1 MANDFLLKVADVLD
15 ALANEKSKL
24 ASELAKVKTEQRKAN
39 LSPVLDKLSF
49 ATGEDPDK
57 LESKLAGVSD
67 DVLNIIKGI
76 TTGEPAS
83 LGGPGRN
90 KTAGVE
96 LSNRDFA
103 SVADKDF
110 ASWLLNS

>member
-15 ALANEKSKL
+15 ALAVEKSKI
-24 ASELAKVKTEQRKAN
+24 ASELAKVRKEQRKAS
-39 LSPVLDKLSF
+39 LTPVIDKLSF

-76 TTGEPAS
+76 TTGEPTS

-96 LSNRDFA
+96 LSNRDF
-103 SVADKDF
+103 SSRADNDF

>member
-1 MANDFLLKVADVLD
+1 MADDFLLKIADVLE
-15 ALANEKSKL
+15 AVAHEKSKL
-24 ASELAKVKTEQRKAN
+24 AFELKKVKDEQRKAT

-57 LESKLAGVSD
+57 LESKLANVSD
-67 DVLNIIKGI
+67 DVLNMIKGI
-76 TTGEPAS
+76 TAGSPST
-83 LGGPGRN
+83 LGGPVRN

-96 LSNRDFA
+96 LSNRDL
-103 SVADKDF
+103 SSSADRDF